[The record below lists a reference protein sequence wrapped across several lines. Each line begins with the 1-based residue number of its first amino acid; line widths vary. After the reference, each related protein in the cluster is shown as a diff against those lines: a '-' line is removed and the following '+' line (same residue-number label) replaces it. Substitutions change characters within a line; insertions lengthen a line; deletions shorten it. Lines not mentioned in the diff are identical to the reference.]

1 MRLLIADDHPVVLA
15 GIRQTLEQ
23 EADFDV
29 VGVAESGP
37 AVLESVE
44 RLVPDVLLLD
54 LRLPGV
60 DGFGCLRSIQ
70 DHHPEL
76 KVVVLSVIADPEQ
89 IQAAFECGACGFVL
103 KTIDPSDLAS
113 AIRQA
118 IEQTAYHALGLPAL
132 DETAETEPGG
142 LTAREATVMK
152 AVARG
157 LSNQAIGKELWVTEQ
172 TIKFHLTNIYRKLG
186 VASCTEAVCRAFA
199 NGLADQPAVSLAPS
213 RTTADEARE
222 ESYPYE
228 PHLS

>member
-1 MRLLIADDHPVVLA
+1 MRLLIADDHPIVLA

-37 AVLESVE
+37 AVLESIE

-142 LTAREATVMK
+142 LTAREATVMR
-152 AVARG
+152 AVARTLESGDRQGALGHRADRQVPSDQHLPAARRRQPHRGCLPG
-157 LSNQAIGKELWVTEQ
+157 LRERPRRSAGDLARAEPD
-172 TIKFHLTNIYRKLG
+172 RRG
-186 VASCTEAVCRAFA
+186 RVA
-199 NGLADQPAVSLAPS
+199 
-213 RTTADEARE
+213 
-222 ESYPYE
+222 
-228 PHLS
+228 